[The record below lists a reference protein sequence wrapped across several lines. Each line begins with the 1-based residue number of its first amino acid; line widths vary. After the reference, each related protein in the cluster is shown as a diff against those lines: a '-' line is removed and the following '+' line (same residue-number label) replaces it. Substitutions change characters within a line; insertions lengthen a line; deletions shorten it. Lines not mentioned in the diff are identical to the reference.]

1 MNCEIHKTA
10 EKAVT
15 IARLKNVPIAFAES
29 CTGGLIGASVTD
41 IPGASQVFMGSAV
54 TYSNNAKINI
64 LKVPCS
70 VIEQNGAV
78 SSECAIMMAQ
88 GAAQIYSA
96 LLTISVTGIAG
107 PDGGTDEKPVGTVW
121 FGVCRSG
128 ETKSFVRHFTGTRNE
143 IRESAAAEAL
153 QCVVKELS

>member
-64 LKVPCS
+64 LNDTIKV
-70 VIEQNGAV
+70 
-78 SSECAIMMAQ
+78 
-88 GAAQIYSA
+88 
-96 LLTISVTGIAG
+96 
-107 PDGGTDEKPVGTVW
+107 
-121 FGVCRSG
+121 
-128 ETKSFVRHFTGTRNE
+128 
-143 IRESAAAEAL
+143 
-153 QCVVKELS
+153 